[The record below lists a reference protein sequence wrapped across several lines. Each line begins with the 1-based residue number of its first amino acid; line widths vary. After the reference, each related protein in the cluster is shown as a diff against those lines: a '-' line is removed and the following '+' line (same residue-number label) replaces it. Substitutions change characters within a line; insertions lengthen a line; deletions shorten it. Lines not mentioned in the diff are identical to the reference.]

1 MGGLL
6 SLGYAHT
13 GYGVLLHYKD
23 WWLSKTEVM
32 ERLDPNNYKV
42 DAYYL
47 TDEDGKATDVY
58 IFQNDRLID
67 KLEDV
72 GTFNTADAEQTD
84 EDKEIFVK
92 QQKKIA
98 AFNAYVKKNAIA
110 AVGISKPEH
119 SEEAAS
125 PPPIELP
132 PMESEPPI
140 CPWAEAL
147 GSYWLQALA
156 SVSCRGISSGSGG
169 GCC

>member
-1 MGGLL
+1 V
-6 SLGYAHT
+6 A
-13 GYGVLLHYKD
+13 YKD

-32 ERLDPNNYKV
+32 ERLNPNNYKV

-47 TDEDGKATDVY
+47 TDEDGNATDVY

-84 EDKEIFVK
+84 EDKEIFVN

-110 AVGISKPEH
+110 SVGISKAEQTAH
-119 SEEAAS
+119 EEAA
-125 PPPIELP
+125 PPPPMELP
-132 PMESEPPI
+132 PMECEQ
-140 CPWAEAL
+140 EMEV
-147 GSYWLQALA
+147 SYHVSDPLA
-156 SVSCRGISSGSGG
+156 DL
-169 GCC
+169 